1 MLLEVPGPWSEGCLD
16 SWECRLPWCTW
27 LVNGS
32 EVPKSLVEKHG
43 KTRFTWPKCPA
54 RGVFGTLGPWV
65 LEDEKSEGG
74 HTWGHTWI
82 QANPLHTDGM
92 SWMRCLQLLEVAGC
106 AKTYESVSKSLL
118 PEMKC
123 EMSAIMR
130 NSLSR
135 SFKAKAFG
143 TPIFAW
149 HNVLIC
155 FAVFT
160 YIHVYRFIFELL
172 QMFPVNPPYSPPCPS
187 MHPHLS

>member
-1 MLLEVPGPWSEGCLD
+1 MESFQESFRSPQTGQCLCCLERRWQHHCLGGCYWRCQGHGRKDVSIPGNVGS
-16 SWECRLPWCTW
+16 
-27 LVNGS
+27 LVYLIGS
-32 EVPKSLVEKHG
+32 ELPHEVLGG
-43 KTRFTWPKCPA
+43 KTCPA
-54 RGVFGTLGPWV
+54 RGVFGSLGPWV
-65 LEDEKSEGG
+65 LEDKKSQG
-74 HTWGHTWI
+74 GHTWI

-92 SWMRCLQLLEVAGC
+92 SWMRWLQLLEVAGC

-135 SFKAKAFG
+135 SFKAKAFR

-160 YIHVYRFIFELL
+160 YIHVYR
-172 QMFPVNPPYSPPCPS
+172 
-187 MHPHLS
+187 